1 MGYGI
6 EISGTDSTGSFLIT
20 DADDTLTPFIIANI
34 GEGTSVEVPDG
45 DYMLFA
51 HAQSGST
58 TARNALNATLDTHT
72 NIVRFYQGAGGYTST
87 PQGLTNATATWTA
100 KTTKYVV
107 LAPTKELNVFDSQS
121 YGVLIQKS
129 DGTEVFDTRK
139 ISTNDVFRI
148 LSTYTPPF
156 DTNDLNTYLGED
168 QTMSTDEDMYVEI
181 TPFTKRFSSS
191 TNGGNTAVTPDVRW
205 CVGPRFRS
213 TEVKWSNVVGSRGWG
228 RYRGDVLLGKVIYNT
243 TDSNGNNTTDF
254 SGALPPGWNPPY

>member
-6 EISGTDSTGSFLIT
+6 EISGTDSNGSFLIT
-20 DADDTLTPFIIANI
+20 DEDDTLTPFIIANI

-58 TARNALNATLDTHT
+58 TALNALNATLDTDT
-72 NIVRFYQGAGGYTST
+72 NIVRFYQGAGGYESTSKGT
-87 PQGLTNATATWTA
+87 TNATATWTT

-121 YGVLIQKS
+121 YGVKIQKA

-148 LSTYTPPF
+148 LATYTPPF
-156 DTNDLNTYLGED
+156 DATNTYLGEN

-181 TPFTKRFSSS
+181 TPFTRRFSSS
-191 TNGGNTAVTPDVRW
+191 TTGTTATTPDTRW

-213 TEVKWSNVVGSRGWG
+213 TEVKWSNVVPDRGWG
-228 RYRGDVLLGKVIYNT
+228 RYRGDVLLGKVIYNS
-243 TDSNGNNTTDF
+243 TDSNGNSTTDY
-254 SGALPPGWNPPY
+254 SAALPSGWSAPY